1 MRYRKI
7 TEGDIKQ
14 IVNFLASYSSPG
26 NTLRWQDIE
35 GYSKFSRQALQ
46 AHSRIKE
53 AYREAKSRLAK
64 EKADK
69 RTAIPQLDS
78 AASAELVE
86 KLYAKIAVLENQH
99 ELWRRRWY
107 CIAYHIRQE
116 GIQMFDID
124 KPVPIGA
131 KHLSAKEVRSELERF
146 DSDIPPVTS
155 RGE

>member
-1 MRYRKI
+1 M

-14 IVNFLASYSSPG
+14 IVAYLASYSSPEQ
-26 NTLRWQDIE
+26 TLRWKDVEQH
-35 GYSKFSRQALQ
+35 SKFTRQALQ

-53 AYREAKSRLAK
+53 AYQAAKSRLAGERVSDK
-64 EKADK
+64 KAK
-69 RTAIPQLDS
+69 PLLDS

-86 KLYAKIAVLENQH
+86 KLYARIAVLENQQ
-99 ELWRRRWY
+99 ELWRRRWF
-107 CIAYHIRQE
+107 CIAYNIRNQ

-131 KHLSAKEVRSELERF
+131 KQLSAKEIRSELNRF
-146 DSDIPPVTS
+146 DHDIPPVAN